1 MTAFIGDVHG
11 QYDALSRLLRDA
23 HLVDAHGHWAGGTE
37 QLWFAG
43 DFCDRGPDGVGVL
56 DLVMRLQTEAAA
68 VGGHVGAVLGNHD
81 VVVLGVRRWG
91 DLSSGLYGS
100 FRAAWLANGGQPH
113 DLARLTPAHAH
124 WLAALPAMALLGTTL
139 LTHCDATF
147 YNDYGA
153 TLPAINAGIAAALQ
167 SDEIEQWDALLER
180 MSQRKAFWSG
190 AQAEGGS
197 SFLAEQFLAP
207 FGAHRLVHGHTPI
220 PLVRRVDPRA
230 VTTAFVYANGRCANV
245 DGGLYLGGPGFVYR
259 QAD

>member
-100 FRAAWLANGGQPH
+100 FRAAWLANGGQEH
-113 DLARLTPAHAH
+113 DLMRLAGWRSPQMVGRYAASAGAERARDAYRK
-124 WLAALPAMALLGTTL
+124 AALG
-139 LTHCDATF
+139 D
-147 YNDYGA
+147 
-153 TLPAINAGIAAALQ
+153 
-167 SDEIEQWDALLER
+167 
-180 MSQRKAFWSG
+180 
-190 AQAEGGS
+190 
-197 SFLAEQFLAP
+197 
-207 FGAHRLVHGHTPI
+207 RL
-220 PLVRRVDPRA
+220 
-230 VTTAFVYANGRCANV
+230 
-245 DGGLYLGGPGFVYR
+245 
-259 QAD
+259 